1 MQRYENTMKNTQISS
16 HIEASAFGRAS
27 LRNAIENLEKH
38 QGIESNLSLLK
49 KTFRQVFGFL
59 SVLDV
64 NPKAAQLLANFV
76 RSYRKTK
83 SYPLTYK
90 GFRSWTKTQKEKER
104 EIKLLNRFKR
114 EVNGVFAAYT
124 LLCRIQHD
132 LDKTK

>member
-1 MQRYENTMKNTQISS
+1 MKNTQIYSVNFES
-16 HIEASAFGRAS
+16 SAFGRAS
-27 LRNAIENLEKH
+27 LRDAIENLEKH

-64 NPKAAQLLANFV
+64 NPKAAQLLADFV
-76 RSYRKTK
+76 KTYRKTK
-83 SYPLTYK
+83 LYPLTYK
-90 GFRSWTKTQKEKER
+90 GFRSWTKTQKEKEK
-104 EIKLLNRFKR
+104 EAKLIGRFKR

-132 LDKTK
+132 LEKAK

>member
-1 MQRYENTMKNTQISS
+1 MKNTQISS
-16 HIEASAFGRAS
+16 PIETSAFGRAS

-76 RSYRKTK
+76 QSYRKTK

>member
-1 MQRYENTMKNTQISS
+1 MKNTQIYSVNFES
-16 HIEASAFGRAS
+16 SAFGRAS
-27 LRNAIENLEKH
+27 LRDAIENLEKH

-64 NPKAAQLLANFV
+64 NPKAAQLLADFV
-76 RSYRKTK
+76 KTYRKTK
-83 SYPLTYK
+83 LYPLTYK
-90 GFRSWTKTQKEKER
+90 GFRSWTKTQKEKEK
-104 EIKLLNRFKR
+104 EAKLIGRFKR

-132 LDKTK
+132 LERTK

>member
-1 MQRYENTMKNTQISS
+1 MKNTQIYSVNFES
-16 HIEASAFGRAS
+16 SAFGRAS
-27 LRNAIENLEKH
+27 LRDAIENLEKH

-64 NPKAAQLLANFV
+64 NPKAAQLLADFV
-76 RSYRKTK
+76 KTYRKTK
-83 SYPLTYK
+83 LYPLTYK
-90 GFRSWTKTQKEKER
+90 GFRSWTKTQKEKEK
-104 EIKLLNRFKR
+104 EAKLIGRFKR

-132 LDKTK
+132 LEKTK